1 MSIVKPWT
9 ILNKDGLPTSEGPTF
24 NKEYP
29 TEFRASAI
37 PHAGNGW
44 WAKVDIPKG
53 TRLRRVS
60 VADGTLIRIGSEEE
74 LEAAGWEIDDSVN
87 YGIGHKKDSS
97 AIYFLNPGTACNH
110 ADPTREVSIIYKHDE
125 QDVFEVWTVKDVKA
139 GDEMFIHYSDSF
151 GNVKWFDELQTSRGN
166 VSLSLLGA
174 MVDNMVLGI
183 KPVAPGTI
191 EMKVSLKKPKG
202 FYAKAAL
209 SFLKGVEAKP
219 ATEDKEALEAKPAV
233 DNLRISGIGEACNI
247 AIAAATQVSSD
258 GVGTI
263 TSIQT
268 CYPKISGVSVAQ
280 VLIDIKKNSA

>member
-1 MSIVKPWT
+1 
-9 ILNKDGLPTSEGPTF
+9 
-24 NKEYP
+24 
-29 TEFRASAI
+29 
-37 PHAGNGW
+37 
-44 WAKVDIPKG
+44 
-53 TRLRRVS
+53 
-60 VADGTLIRIGSEEE
+60 
-74 LEAAGWEIDDSVN
+74 
-87 YGIGHKKDSS
+87 
-97 AIYFLNPGTACNH
+97 
-110 ADPTREVSIIYKHDE
+110 
-125 QDVFEVWTVKDVKA
+125 VKA
-139 GDEMFIHYSDSF
+139 GEEMFIHYSTSF

-166 VSLSLLGA
+166 TALSLLGTI
-174 MVDNMVLGI
+174 VDHMVLGI
-183 KPVAPGTI
+183 KPAAKGAI

-202 FYAKAAL
+202 FYVSAAL

-233 DNLRISGIGEACNI
+233 DNLRISGTGEACNI